1 MTENS
6 YTFAIRYAG
15 VRRAYF
21 NISKDEDGVVSGH
34 IYEYLGV
41 DGVYEKS
48 SCADF
53 YIDDTYLTVVGNKAS
68 GIIGFTGYICE
79 IYNIESGKLLAYE
92 VQETLSVINYDTL
105 WFNLDDV
112 EGINSIKVVEG
123 SREDNKNN
131 PYTIYINNSYT
142 PFKVKNGSIIDPSRR
157 YDIELRR
164 QYFYTYNEGTEEY
177 EQIEVLIPM
186 FFVQA
191 DYYDDVINDV
201 ANENNDLA
209 ISFTNNV
216 LDNLEYLETQYRTL
230 IPVFIENKDKI
241 TVEMIL
247 EYIGEKYKVEQ
258 IA

>member
-1 MTENS
+1 M
-6 YTFAIRYAG
+6 
-15 VRRAYF
+15 
-21 NISKDEDGVVSGH
+21 
-34 IYEYLGV
+34 
-41 DGVYEKS
+41 
-48 SCADF
+48 
-53 YIDDTYLTVVGNKAS
+53 
-68 GIIGFTGYICE
+68 
-79 IYNIESGKLLAYE
+79 LAYE

-112 EGINSIKVVEG
+112 EGINNIKVVEG

-131 PYTIYINNSYT
+131 PYTIYINNSYI